1 MILNHGF
8 TNIFISFLE
17 FNTAGSNSQNCIINN
32 LFFFCTANYFFKC
45 NRFVWLGLVSFRF
58 VCFAGLVQDKHG
70 ALFNYTIRATPTHAN
85 GKLQTKQSSPEKK
98 RDFSPAKTESEKC
111 ELRVLRSDGWCL
123 LALLTLNWWPSDRN
137 WRKNVTSL
145 HSQLEGIGWI
155 EGISRSHRSS
165 QPAENVK
172 LVYQPTGKAALMS
185 V

>member
-8 TNIFISFLE
+8 TNIFNI

-32 LFFFCTANYFFKC
+32 LFFFFFALQTISLSATVL
-45 NRFVWLGLVSFRF
+45 FDLVSFRF
-58 VCFAGLVQDKHG
+58 VLCVSRVSCRTNMEHYLTTQFVQ
-70 ALFNYTIRATPTHAN
+70 LPRMQTAN
-85 GKLQTKQSSPEKK
+85 SKQNKAPPKKK